1 MTTCLGTGVQSLTYI
16 TTDHGELAQS
26 VAEDIRNE
34 SHHGEGESELTKKYS
49 ISNNLLLGT
58 PWLL

>member
-26 VAEDIRNE
+26 VAEDISNE
-34 SHHGEGESELTKKYS
+34 CLYGEGGATERGGSLHS
-49 ISNNLLLGT
+49 GQI
-58 PWLL
+58 